1 MKLIIAIIN
10 DQDTENLSDHLIQ
23 ESFRVTCIA
32 STGSFLRSGRSTLLI
47 GTDEMRVPR
56 AIEILREFT
65 NQPKDPKE
73 HKATVFVVDVKE
85 FIQV

>member
-10 DQDTENLSDHLIQ
+10 DQDTDKVSDQLTK

-47 GTDEMRVPR
+47 GTEDKRVPR
-56 AIEILREFT
+56 AIELLRET
-65 NQPKDPKE
+65 TSPPKDPKE

-85 FIQV
+85 YVQV

>member
-10 DQDTENLSDHLIQ
+10 DQDTDNVSDHLTQ

-56 AIEILREFT
+56 AVEILRE
-65 NQPKDPKE
+65 NSSIPKNPKE
-73 HKATVFVVDVKE
+73 HKATIFVVDVKE

>member
-10 DQDTENLSDHLIQ
+10 DQDTENVSDHLNR
-23 ESFRVTCIA
+23 ENFRVTCIA

-56 AIEILREFT
+56 AVEILRE
-65 NQPKDPKE
+65 NASQPKDPRH